1 MGLIYLARRTS
12 VIIHIENRFNTC
24 LFHHVFK
31 AINMVDPMTRIACKN
46 LTSLVA
52 NKTIQVVLWLGLHNI
67 ISLKSKKHVWQV
79 NRSKLKKIQ

>member
-1 MGLIYLARRTS
+1 MGLNYLTKRTS
-12 VIIHIENRFNTC
+12 VISHIENRFNTC

-52 NKTIQVVLWLGLHNI
+52 NKTIPVMFWLGLHNI
-67 ISLKSKKHVWQV
+67 FSLKACVAS
-79 NRSKLKKIQ
+79 